1 VVAEPAEDR
10 GGRRW
15 TSCIFIVRKDEQRG
29 EGSFYGPP
37 KGAGITYHRT
47 NCVLIEWVIPDAQNA
62 REDRSGGSAIIE
74 SRIGTGGRVARSLLV
89 PLFAVGV
96 VSECRRV
103 QGGNTVVY
111 ACL

>member
-1 VVAEPAEDR
+1 MV
-10 GGRRW
+10 GRVREGEKAK
-15 TSCIFIVRKDEQRG
+15 IFLFSLVDLLRVWRVW
-29 EGSFYGPP
+29 
-37 KGAGITYHRT
+37 ITYHRT

-103 QGGNTVVY
+103 QGGNTVIY